1 MARLARDGDGAAD
14 SRNEKGSV
22 MTPPPIVPER
32 RTDSLRQLVPILS
45 ALVLALCSALALPPP
60 ATAQDAATFYKG
72 KTVRIVVGF
81 TPGGGYDIYARTLAR
96 HYGRYIPGNPTVVVQ
111 NMPGAASLKSVQY
124 LGAGA
129 PSDGT
134 LITTFNPGLITQS
147 VTSPDK
153 VNVKFLDYAW
163 IGNVSEDFRV
173 CFTWNGTGI
182 KTWQDFLAKE
192 KVVFGNTGIGT
203 SAYIDD
209 RMLSDLFGV
218 KLHAV
223 MGYPGSADKRV
234 AIERGELDGDCGSW
248 TSMPDDWLRDNKITS
263 LIRFSRTLVPG
274 MPADLP
280 YAGDLLTD
288 PKKKQILTLL
298 TAGAVVG
305 RPYIAPKAVPADRL
319 TALRSAFDATMK
331 DPEFLADAAKQRLLV
346 TPMTGVEVE
355 RFIADLYR
363 TPPDVVAA
371 GKEISGE

>member
-1 MARLARDGDGAAD
+1 MSFVFGRLLPLL
-14 SRNEKGSV
+14 S
-22 MTPPPIVPER
+22 
-32 RTDSLRQLVPILS
+32 SLTLGVGTAI
-45 ALVLALCSALALPPP
+45 ALAAP
-60 ATAQDAATFYKG
+60 AMAQDVASFYRG
-72 KTVRIVVGF
+72 KTVRLVVGF
-81 TPGGGYDIYARTLAR
+81 TPGGGYDIYARALAR
-96 HYGRYIPGNPTVVVQ
+96 HYGRHIPGNPTVVVQ

-124 LGAGA
+124 LSAGA
-129 PSDGT
+129 PADGT

-147 VTSPDK
+147 LTSPDK

-182 KTWQDFLAKE
+182 KTWRDFLARE

-248 TSMPDDWLRDNKITS
+248 TSMPDDWLRDKKVTL
-263 LIRFSRTLVPG
+263 LIRFSRTLAEG

-288 PKKKQILTLL
+288 PKKKQVLKLL
-298 TAGAVVG
+298 TAGAVLG
-305 RPYIAPKAVPADRL
+305 RPYIAPRGIPGDRL
-319 TALRSAFDATMK
+319 AALRGAFDATMK

-346 TPMTGVEVE
+346 TPMTGAEVE
-355 RFIADLYR
+355 TFIKELFQ

>member
-1 MARLARDGDGAAD
+1 MRSLIRHLAFAACASFAWD
-14 SRNEKGSV
+14 
-22 MTPPPIVPER
+22 
-32 RTDSLRQLVPILS
+32 
-45 ALVLALCSALALPPP
+45 AP
-60 ATAQDAATFYKG
+60 ACAQDVASFYKG

-96 HYGRYIPGNPTVVVQ
+96 HYGRHIPGNPTVVVQ

-124 LGAGA
+124 LTAGA
-129 PSDGT
+129 PTDGT

-147 VTSPDK
+147 LTSSEK

-182 KTWQDFLAKE
+182 KNWQDFLAKD
-192 KVVFGNTGIGT
+192 KVTFGNTGIGT

-209 RMLSDLFGV
+209 RILTDLFGV

-248 TSMPDDWLRDNKITS
+248 TSMPEDWLRDKKVT
-263 LIRFSRTLVPG
+263 LLVRFSRQLVPG
-274 MPADLP
+274 MPPDLP

-288 PKKKQILTLL
+288 PKKKQTLNLL

-305 RPYIAPKAVPADRL
+305 RPYIAPRAIPADRL
-319 TALRSAFDATMK
+319 AALRAAFDATMK
-331 DPEFLADAAKQRLLV
+331 DSEFLADSAKQRLLV
-346 TPMTGVEVE
+346 TPMTGGQVES
-355 RFIADLYR
+355 FIKELYQ
-363 TPPDVVAA
+363 TPPDIVAA
-371 GKEISGE
+371 AKEISGE

>member
-1 MARLARDGDGAAD
+1 MQLFSKLWATAICASLACMA
-14 SRNEKGSV
+14 
-22 MTPPPIVPER
+22 
-32 RTDSLRQLVPILS
+32 
-45 ALVLALCSALALPPP
+45 P
-60 ATAQDAATFYKG
+60 ATAQDVASFYKG
-72 KTVRIVVGF
+72 KTIRIVVGF
-81 TPGGGYDIYARTLAR
+81 TPGGGYDIYARALAR
-96 HYGRYIPGNPTVVVQ
+96 HYGRHIPGNPTVVVQ

-124 LGAGA
+124 LSAGA
-129 PSDGT
+129 PADGT

-147 VTSPDK
+147 LTAPEK

-182 KTWQDFLAKE
+182 KNWQDFLARD
-192 KVVFGNTGIGT
+192 KVTFGNTGVGT

-248 TSMPDDWLRDNKITS
+248 TSMPEDWLRDKKVTM
-263 LIRFSRTLVPG
+263 LIRFSRQLVPG

-280 YAGDLLTD
+280 YAGDLLAD
-288 PKKKQILTLL
+288 PKKKQTLNLL

-305 RPYIAPKAVPADRL
+305 RPYIAPRAVPADRL
-319 TALRSAFDATMK
+319 AALRAAFDATMK
-331 DPEFLADAAKQRLLV
+331 DPEFLSDSAKQRLLV
-346 TPMTGVEVE
+346 TPMTGQEVE
-355 RFIADLYR
+355 TFIKELYQA
-363 TPPDVVAA
+363 PPDVVAA
-371 GKEISGE
+371 AKEISGD

>member
-1 MARLARDGDGAAD
+1 
-14 SRNEKGSV
+14 
-22 MTPPPIVPER
+22 
-32 RTDSLRQLVPILS
+32 
-45 ALVLALCSALALPPP
+45 
-60 ATAQDAATFYKG
+60 
-72 KTVRIVVGF
+72 
-81 TPGGGYDIYARTLAR
+81 
-96 HYGRYIPGNPTVVVQ
+96 
-111 NMPGAASLKSVQY
+111 
-124 LGAGA
+124 
-129 PSDGT
+129 
-134 LITTFNPGLITQS
+134 